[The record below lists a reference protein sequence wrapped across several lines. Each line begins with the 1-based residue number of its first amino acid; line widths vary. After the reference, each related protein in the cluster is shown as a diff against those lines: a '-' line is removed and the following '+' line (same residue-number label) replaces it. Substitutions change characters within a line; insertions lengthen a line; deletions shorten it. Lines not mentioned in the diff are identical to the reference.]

1 MAESKPQARITRVR
15 LENYKSIKFC
25 DVQLEPITVL
35 VGQNGSGKSNFLDAL
50 SFVAD
55 ALQNSFDYA
64 ISTRG
69 GGNKI
74 VFKNSSVEFPTDFS
88 ITLSVHTENID
99 FDYAIKIRFQ
109 MSNDGRSYLDGDI
122 YSESCKILNGDYF
135 VVENGNL
142 LESSISKP
150 PIASKENLYLTR
162 VSGVLEFMD
171 AYTFLSGISIY
182 NPIPE
187 LIRSGVGKDL
197 TTRKIS
203 RNAENLSSVVYQNI
217 KREQDPTQKVHDYL
231 SKLLQGY
238 KGLNITI
245 GENLDVGITQNH
257 INSQVFWSKSLSDGT
272 LRFLAI
278 LFILLIKP
286 DFLAEKSFIGIE
298 EPEVFLHPAA
308 AGLLI
313 DAMREASL
321 DSQIIFSTHSPDLLD
336 GIDLNTERVLAVNI
350 SGGETIIAPIDSA
363 SREIVRRNLYTLG
376 DLLRMNQLEPEQNSK
391 LEGSV

>member
-1 MAESKPQARITRVR
+1 MSQARITRVR

-50 SFVAD
+50 SFIAD

-69 GGNKI
+69 GGSRI
-74 VFKNSSVEFPTDFS
+74 IFKNSPIEFPTDFS
-88 ITLSVHTENID
+88 ITLSVSTGKID
-99 FDYAIKIRFQ
+99 FDYAIKVRFQ
-109 MSNDGRSYLDGDI
+109 VGDNTGLYLDGDV
-122 YSESCKILNGDYF
+122 YYESCRISNGDYF
-135 VVENGNL
+135 VVENGVLSN
-142 LESSISKP
+142 SSISKP
-150 PIASKENLYLTR
+150 PSASKENLYLTR

-171 AYTFLSGISIY
+171 AYTLLCGISVY

-187 LIRSGVGKDL
+187 LIRDGAGRDL
-197 TTRKIS
+197 STRKIAK
-203 RNAENLSSVVYQNI
+203 NAENLSSVIYLNM
-217 KREQDPTQKVHDYL
+217 KSEQDLTPKIHDYL
-231 SKLLQGY
+231 SKLIQGY
-238 KGLNITI
+238 KGLSVAI
-245 GENLDVGITQNH
+245 GKNFDVGLTQNY
-257 INSQVFWSKSLSDGT
+257 INSSTFWSRSLSDGT

-286 DFLAEKSFIGIE
+286 KFLMEKPFIGIE
-298 EPEVFLHPAA
+298 EPEIFLHPAA
-308 AGLLI
+308 AGLLM

-336 GIDLNTERVLAVNI
+336 RIDLSTERVFAVNI
-350 SGGETIIAPIDSA
+350 VEGETIIAPIDSA

-376 DLLRMNQLEPEQNSK
+376 DLLRMNQLEPEQNFK